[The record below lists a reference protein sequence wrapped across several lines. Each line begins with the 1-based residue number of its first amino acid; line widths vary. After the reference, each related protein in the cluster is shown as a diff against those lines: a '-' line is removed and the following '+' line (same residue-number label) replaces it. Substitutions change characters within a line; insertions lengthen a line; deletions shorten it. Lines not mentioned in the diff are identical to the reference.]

1 MKNNQN
7 TFIYFFDHF
16 VWWACGILAPQLG
29 IELTSPALESEFLTT
44 EPQEKYPD
52 EF

>member
-1 MKNNQN
+1 MYYNIASVLR
-7 TFIYFFDHF
+7 FSFL
-16 VWWACGILAPQLG
+16 ACGILAPQLG